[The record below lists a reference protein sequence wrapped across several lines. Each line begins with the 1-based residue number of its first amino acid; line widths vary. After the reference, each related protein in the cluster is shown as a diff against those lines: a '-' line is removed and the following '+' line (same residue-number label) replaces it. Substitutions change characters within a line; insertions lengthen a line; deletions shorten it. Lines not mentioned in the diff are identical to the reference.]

1 MDDTSNRRVADRTS
15 FSRWDRAQPGSPADH
30 LSNTDEFR
38 SSVQRQLRHSEE
50 EETEEEKP
58 RRKSKR
64 RRVHSDTAEPE
75 PATSEGKRLRTE
87 ESVSK
92 KRRKRAAKSDVKLDL
107 EVGDVSEPIRQ
118 KKHLEMMGVSVSLN
132 AGEDEVET
140 NPPLSSDSDSFSSDS
155 SAEEATSREDVATQ
169 SADSDAPELTVSLEN
184 VFPRNITA
192 SLHVSTPSWVW
203 CATRSSDEGEASKN
217 VLKSLQPHKVV
228 GDLRVDY
235 DWLRENT
242 AYMLYCYAV
251 SLKGVEMEQSVRD
264 TAVAFVT
271 PNEVGSGSFRCVS

>member
-1 MDDTSNRRVADRTS
+1 MD
-15 FSRWDRAQPGSPADH
+15 
-30 LSNTDEFR
+30 
-38 SSVQRQLRHSEE
+38 
-50 EETEEEKP
+50 EEKP

-64 RRVHSDTAEPE
+64 RRAHLDTAEPE
-75 PATSEGKRLRTE
+75 AVTGEGNRLRTE

-92 KRRKRAAKSDVKLDL
+92 KRRKHKVKSDEKSGRSDS
-107 EVGDVSEPIRQ
+107 EVDDVSEPIRQ
-118 KKHLEMMGVSVSLN
+118 KKHLEMMGVSVSMN
-132 AGEDEVET
+132 AGDDEAET
-140 NPPLSSDSDSFSSDS
+140 NPPLPNDTDSFSDN
-155 SAEEATSREDVATQ
+155 SAETSSRVVATQ
-169 SADSDAPELTVSLEN
+169 SADSDVPELTVSLEN

-192 SLHVSTPSWVW
+192 SIHVSTPSWVW

-271 PNEVGSGSFRCVS
+271 PNEVGSGSFRCVF